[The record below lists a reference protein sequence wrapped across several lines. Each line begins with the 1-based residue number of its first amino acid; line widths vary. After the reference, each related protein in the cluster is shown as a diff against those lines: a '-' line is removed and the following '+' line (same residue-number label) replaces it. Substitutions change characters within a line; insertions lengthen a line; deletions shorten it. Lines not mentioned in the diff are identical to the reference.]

1 MKNGG
6 FLSNLLFLV
15 ILAIFSLFATANT
28 SSAIDSMDWDLVNDR
43 VSADLSNT
51 SMERVLEMI
60 ATRTGWAVFR
70 EPGQSSVVSVK
81 FKNLPRQ
88 KALKRVLGSLNF
100 ALISNKAQLGKKL
113 VVFYSSAGNATEEIT
128 PRPRPIED
136 ELLVTLN
143 PDSKMSIG
151 ELARKY
157 GAKIIGEI
165 KDLNSYRLSF
175 EDADA
180 AKKAKETLES
190 DPNVADL
197 DQNYLIDQPVP
208 SDLLGLGAAPPL
220 NLKASVGDSGGHTIV
235 GLIDT
240 AVQIEGSRYKEFY
253 LDPIS
258 LAGEAL
264 IDPEFP
270 SHGTSMAETV
280 LKGVTMATQE
290 ESGSS
295 VRILPVDVYGP
306 NEETNTFDI
315 ARGIYSAMEQGATVI
330 NMSLGG
336 AGSSP
341 MVENLIRQ
349 GSELGVI
356 FIGAAGNEPT
366 QLPNYPAAQPE
377 VLAVTAGDRN
387 GNLAAYANRGEF
399 VDIVAPGTSLIYFG
413 NRSWIVSGT
422 SPATALVSGMA
433 AGIAASSG
441 KTVKQVETELRSSF
455 PVAP

>member
-1 MKNGG
+1 
-6 FLSNLLFLV
+6 
-15 ILAIFSLFATANT
+15 
-28 SSAIDSMDWDLVNDR
+28 
-43 VSADLSNT
+43 
-51 SMERVLEMI
+51 
-60 ATRTGWAVFR
+60 
-70 EPGQSSVVSVK
+70 
-81 FKNLPRQ
+81 
-88 KALKRVLGSLNF
+88 
-100 ALISNKAQLGKKL
+100 
-113 VVFYSSAGNATEEIT
+113 
-128 PRPRPIED
+128 
-136 ELLVTLN
+136 
-143 PDSKMSIG
+143 
-151 ELARKY
+151 
-157 GAKIIGEI
+157 
-165 KDLNSYRLSF
+165 
-175 EDADA
+175 
-180 AKKAKETLES
+180 
-190 DPNVADL
+190 
-197 DQNYLIDQPVP
+197 
-208 SDLLGLGAAPPL
+208 
-220 NLKASVGDSGGHTIV
+220 
-235 GLIDT
+235 
-240 AVQIEGSRYKEFY
+240 
-253 LDPIS
+253 
-258 LAGEAL
+258 
-264 IDPEFP
+264 
-270 SHGTSMAETV
+270 
-280 LKGVTMATQE
+280 MATQE